1 MLTPARRRGTEYLD
15 DPSFDSAIA
24 ARSLQDVARANLLFG
39 GRRAVLRE
47 LDGYFRAA
55 SARDET
61 SLVLLDV
68 GTGLGDIPRA
78 ARAMAT
84 RYGLALRTIGLEISP
99 PLARAAIAGARQ
111 CVCGDA
117 RSLPFSDRS
126 VDLITC
132 SQVLHHFDSRDAE
145 SLLRELTRV
154 ARAGVIVSDLRR
166 SWIAVGLL
174 WIASFPLG
182 FHPVS
187 RHDGM
192 LSILRGFTAPELSHA
207 VHHAVGVRPAVQ
219 HRLGWRVTARWSRT
233 QT

>member
-1 MLTPARRRGTEYLD
+1 MFTPARRRGTEYLD
-15 DPSFDSAIA
+15 DPSLDSAIA
-24 ARSLQDVARANLLFG
+24 TRSLQDVARANTLFG
-39 GRRAVLRE
+39 GRRAVLTE
-47 LDGYFRAA
+47 LAGYLRDAQARGA
-55 SARDET
+55 S

-78 ARAMAT
+78 ARRMAST
-84 RYGLALRTIGLEISP
+84 HGLALRTIGLEISP
-99 PLARAAIAGARQ
+99 PLSRAALPGAEQ

-117 RSLPFSDRS
+117 RRLPFADQS
-126 VDLITC
+126 VDVITC
-132 SQVLHHFDSRDAE
+132 SQVLHHFDPEDAV
-145 SLLRELTRV
+145 LMLRELTRV

-166 SWIAVGLL
+166 SWMAVGLL

-192 LSILRGFTAPELSHA
+192 LSILRGFTAPELAHA
-207 VHHAVGVRPAVQ
+207 VHHAVGVQPAVQ

-233 QT
+233 PT